1 MTRNDFILRAII
13 SMAGKVI
20 GTNGIVEPGEW
31 RNLVD
36 EAINLA
42 DQVEES
48 KQKYGE
54 PRFQ

>member
-1 MTRNDFILRAII
+1 MKRNDFILRAII

-36 EAINLA
+36 EAIDLA
-42 DQVEES
+42 DQVEEAH
-48 KQKYGE
+48 QKYGE
-54 PRFQ
+54 PRLQ

>member
-1 MTRNDFILRAII
+1 MKRNDFILSAII

-42 DQVEES
+42 DQVEE
-48 KQKYGE
+48 
-54 PRFQ
+54 

>member
-1 MTRNDFILRAII
+1 MRRNDFILKAII

-42 DQVEES
+42 DQVEEA